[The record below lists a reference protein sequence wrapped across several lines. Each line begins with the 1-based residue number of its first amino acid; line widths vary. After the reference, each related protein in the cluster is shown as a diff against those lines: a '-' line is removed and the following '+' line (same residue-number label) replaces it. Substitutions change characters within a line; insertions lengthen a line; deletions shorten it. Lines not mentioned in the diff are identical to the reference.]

1 MPGDG
6 HARTGQMNS
15 ICLCCVNIR
24 HLQLARWQDFT
35 TYHTPLCAGGCE
47 QLENTQQHMQRRE
60 LLDTNTKKPNK
71 AAKTTIA
78 QIFRDL
84 IALKVQ
90 PVTDAVNALIDV
102 LDVQNILDAQDLF
115 DRHRFPD
122 KTIRFHRLANYDN
135 YTLSG
140 LNAAA
145 QAILFLFVRA
155 MSQDG
160 YVAIPVTTICKDTGL
175 TEKTCRQALIQLR
188 QAGII
193 AQTAAPVRHMP
204 AIYAIDPNLICAG
217 KAASYN
223 DIKAFNDALKTDGQY
238 KPSNGQ
244 KRLTARYRHTI
255 THIKSNDRQYGI
267 GQLVE
272 NNAAESPEMAKKE
285 PADAGNNGRPSE

>member
-1 MPGDG
+1 MK
-6 HARTGQMNS
+6 
-15 ICLCCVNIR
+15 R
-24 HLQLARWQDFT
+24 H
-35 TYHTPLCAGGCE
+35 
-47 QLENTQQHMQRRE
+47 E

-90 PVTDAVNALIDV
+90 PVTDAVDALVDV

-135 YTLSG
+135 YILSG

-145 QAILFLFVRA
+145 QAILFLFVRV

-160 YVAIPVTTICKDTGL
+160 YVAVPVTTICKETGL
-175 TEKTCRQALIQLR
+175 TEKTCRQALTQLR
-188 QAGII
+188 QAGVI

-204 AIYAIDPNLICAG
+204 AIYAIDPKLICAG
-217 KAASYN
+217 KAASYA
-223 DIKAFNDALKTDGQY
+223 DIAAFDNARKADGQY
-238 KPSNGQ
+238 KPLNGQ
-244 KRLTARYRHTI
+244 KRATARYKHTI
-255 THIKSNDRQYGI
+255 THIKGDNRQYGI

-272 NNAAESPEMAKKE
+272 NNAAESPEMAKKR
-285 PADAGNNGRPSE
+285 PVDAANNDRSDSE